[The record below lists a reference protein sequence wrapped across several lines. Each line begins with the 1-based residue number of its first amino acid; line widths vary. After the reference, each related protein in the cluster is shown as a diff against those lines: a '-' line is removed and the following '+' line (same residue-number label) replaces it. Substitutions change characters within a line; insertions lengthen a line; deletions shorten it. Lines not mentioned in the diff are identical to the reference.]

1 MLRTI
6 LISTYSSRRRLEIER
21 LLSTLNASIT
31 SLTSKYTNRQ
41 NKLID
46 KVYKYIASYN
56 KLSSFKRSNRKLLL
70 IDLTSLKVSAY

>member
-1 MLRTI
+1 MR
-6 LISTYSSRRRLEIER
+6 
-21 LLSTLNASIT
+21 
-31 SLTSKYTNRQ
+31 TSKYTNRR

-46 KVYKYIASYN
+46 EVCKYITSYN

>member
-1 MLRTI
+1 MPMQRPLYNYAI
-6 LISTYSSRRRLEIER
+6 GNI
-21 LLSTLNASIT
+21 
-31 SLTSKYTNRQ
+31 TSKYTNRQ

-46 KVYKYIASYN
+46 KIYKYITSYN

>member
-1 MLRTI
+1 MTH
-6 LISTYSSRRRLEIER
+6 S
-21 LLSTLNASIT
+21 
-31 SLTSKYTNRQ
+31 TSKYTNRQ

-70 IDLTSLKVSAY
+70 TNLTSLKVSAY

>member
-1 MLRTI
+1 MR
-6 LISTYSSRRRLEIER
+6 
-21 LLSTLNASIT
+21 
-31 SLTSKYTNRQ
+31 TSKYTNRQ

-46 KVYKYIASYN
+46 EICKYIASYN